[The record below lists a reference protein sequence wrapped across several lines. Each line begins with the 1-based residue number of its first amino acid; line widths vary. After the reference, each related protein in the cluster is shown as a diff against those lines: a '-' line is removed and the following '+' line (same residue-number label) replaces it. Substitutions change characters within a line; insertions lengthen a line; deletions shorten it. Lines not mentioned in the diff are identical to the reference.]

1 MPLMSTTNSL
11 YGPALEKHIWKIYRE
26 FFDLSEKRRRWS
38 LRDDIPWDQCNAQL
52 DPAIACVVESFCAV
66 ELFLPDYVGKFLP
79 LVRGFR
85 GRAWFAA
92 NWGYEES
99 KHSMVLHE
107 WVVRAGYRK
116 QDQWLQGPHGL
127 NVQP

>member
-1 MPLMSTTNSL
+1 MRLSIGADRHEPGTTPQEETRPQPTSPTSSP
-11 YGPALEKHIWKIYRE
+11 YGLALEKGIWKIYRD
-26 FFDLSEKRRRWS
+26 FFDTAERRRRWS
-38 LRDDIPWDQCNAQL
+38 LRDDVPWEQCNAFL
-52 DPAIACVVESFCAV
+52 DPAIASVVESFCAV

-99 KHSMVLHE
+99 
-107 WVVRAGYRK
+107 
-116 QDQWLQGPHGL
+116 
-127 NVQP
+127 